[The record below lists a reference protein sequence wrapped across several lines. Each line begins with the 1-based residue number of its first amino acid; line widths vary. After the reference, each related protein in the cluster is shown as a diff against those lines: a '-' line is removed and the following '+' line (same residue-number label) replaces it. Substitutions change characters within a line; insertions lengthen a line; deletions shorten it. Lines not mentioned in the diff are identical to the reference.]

1 MVAKRKR
8 KKYASPTRR
17 RARDVAM
24 CVARLADATRLA
36 PRTRPPSSSS
46 PRTRRVVVPRAGGK
60 GKRKGA
66 RRRDER
72 ATDAVARAPSDD
84 AGASARA
91 GKSLVGALG
100 PISRA
105 PFEANEETSEH
116 FILARL
122 ASAGDERWR
131 PLGDVVHARGTNVDD
146 VVRER
151 YWILSD
157 YAKRRH
163 LKLNVGRGGI
173 EIGVR
178 VQKGPTHPRATTG
191 EATEI
196 VSVSDGSDVERWD
209 EARGRD
215 EALKYGEYPA
225 ILRLLNNA
233 EPVTAAAKN
242 AMLRAST
249 QFTSSAGAT
258 GAKTNAPPRGAES
271 AASARKTE
279 RVDKGDT
286 VTFRFD

>member
-1 MVAKRKR
+1 M
-8 KKYASPTRR
+8 
-17 RARDVAM
+17 
-24 CVARLADATRLA
+24 
-36 PRTRPPSSSS
+36 
-46 PRTRRVVVPRAGGK
+46 
-60 GKRKGA
+60 
-66 RRRDER
+66 
-72 ATDAVARAPSDD
+72 
-84 AGASARA
+84 
-91 GKSLVGALG
+91 GALG

-105 PFEANEETSEH
+105 PFEADEETSEH
-116 FILARL
+116 FILARRA
-122 ASAGDERWR
+122 ASDGDDGRWR

-215 EALKYGEYPA
+215 ETLKYGAYPA

-233 EPVTAAAKN
+233 EPVTAATKN

-249 QFTSSAGAT
+249 QFTSSGAT
-258 GAKTNAPPRGAES
+258 GAKTEAPPQAAES
-271 AASARKTE
+271 ATPARKIE
-279 RVDKGDT
+279 RVDKDDT

>member
-1 MVAKRKR
+1 
-8 KKYASPTRR
+8 
-17 RARDVAM
+17 
-24 CVARLADATRLA
+24 
-36 PRTRPPSSSS
+36 
-46 PRTRRVVVPRAGGK
+46 
-60 GKRKGA
+60 
-66 RRRDER
+66 
-72 ATDAVARAPSDD
+72 
-84 AGASARA
+84 
-91 GKSLVGALG
+91 VGTLG